1 MRTNPQVPQ
10 HPKPLCAPTIHNDIP
25 QARETPRLDFNQQ
38 DKIVIIMQMLM
49 MMMVMMMMMMMTML
63 MLLMMMM
70 VVVMMMMMVMMMV
83 AMVTVTAMV
92 IVTMAVKQKKVA
104 PTVRNAKLTPEAQLQ
119 SF

>member
-49 MMMVMMMMMMMTML
+49 MMMVMMMMMTML

-70 VVVMMMMMVMMMV
+70 VVVMMMMMMVMMMV
-83 AMVTVTAMV
+83 EMVTVTAMV